1 MRETENSLGRDF
13 LTITSFDVTVM
24 LPGETVQ
31 KLKNEIKRIYSGTFI
46 QKLFIHRPL
55 CDYVMILILQ
65 SDFHYHINDEEK

>member
-1 MRETENSLGRDF
+1 
-13 LTITSFDVTVM
+13 M

-31 KLKNEIKRIYSGTFI
+31 KPKNEIKRIYSGLFI

-55 CDYVMILILQ
+55 CVYVMILILQ